1 MDFNSS
7 TQRHLKEINKKFESR
22 NVNGK
27 DILEITTYQQLNLF
41 ILKKL
46 YDKWI
51 YNFNSNKIKYFNY
64 ESKDVI
70 QTSKKLMNILSNN
83 ISIDINDFGSLF
95 QESSN
100 DLLELVRN
108 PKKYIKEDL
117 IVEEWY
123 DEEKINKRSKYYYY
137 HKKLFDMLI
146 HEMKTKNEVSV
157 KSREIVRYVDAI
169 TVDTNEELITDAC
182 NFFDCSRN
190 QLLEVEENDSE
201 NYYKFFSMSK
211 GDVDNLLSE
220 AISKKNFEESMNH
233 VLNNINKSY
242 LNKFSS
248 NDLREFF
255 HKIKEKGSL
264 SS

>member
-27 DILEITTYQQLNLF
+27 DILEITTHRQLNLF
-41 ILKKL
+41 ILKNL

-51 YNFNSNKIKYFNY
+51 DNFNSNKLKYFNY
-64 ESKDVI
+64 ESEDVI

-95 QESSN
+95 RESSN
-100 DLLELVRN
+100 NLLEFVRD

-123 DEEKINKRSKYYYY
+123 DEEKINKKSKYYYY
-137 HKKLFDMLI
+137 HRKLFDMLI
-146 HEMKTKNEVSV
+146 SEMKSKNEVLI
-157 KSREIVRYVDAI
+157 KSREIVRYIDTI
-169 TVDTNEELITDAC
+169 TVETNEELITDTYS
-182 NFFDCSRN
+182 FFDCSRD
-190 QLLEVEENDSE
+190 QLLKVEENNTED
-201 NYYKFFSMSK
+201 YYKFFSMSK

-220 AISKKNFEESMNH
+220 ALSKKSFEDSMNH
-233 VLNNINKSY
+233 ILNNINESY

-248 NDLREFF
+248 NELRDFF

>member
-7 TQRHLKEINKKFESR
+7 TQRHLKKIKNKFESR
-22 NVNGK
+22 NINGK
-27 DILEITTYQQLNLF
+27 DILEITPYHQLNLF
-41 ILKKL
+41 ILKNL
-46 YDKWI
+46 YDKWV

-64 ESKDVI
+64 DSEDVI
-70 QTSKKLMNILSNN
+70 QTTKKLMNILSNN
-83 ISIDINDFGSLF
+83 ISIDISDFSSLF

-100 DLLELVRN
+100 DLLGLARN
-108 PKKYIKEDL
+108 PKKYIKKDL
-117 IVEEWY
+117 FVEEWY
-123 DEEKINKRSKYYYY
+123 DEEKIKKRSKYYYY

-157 KSREIVRYVDAI
+157 KSKEIIRYVDAI

-182 NFFDCSRN
+182 SFFDCSKEH
-190 QLLEVEENDSE
+190 LLEIKENDSE

-211 GDVDNLLSE
+211 KDVDNLLSE
-220 AISKKNFEESMNH
+220 ALSKKSFEESMNH
-233 VLNNINKSY
+233 ILNNINESY

-248 NDLREFF
+248 NELREFF
-255 HKIKEKGSL
+255 HNIKEKRSL